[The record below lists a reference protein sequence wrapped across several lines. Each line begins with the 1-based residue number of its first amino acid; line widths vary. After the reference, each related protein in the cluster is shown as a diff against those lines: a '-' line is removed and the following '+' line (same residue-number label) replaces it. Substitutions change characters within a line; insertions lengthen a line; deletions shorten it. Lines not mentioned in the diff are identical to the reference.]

1 MMDKNPKAHFVAAL
15 LDIDDFKFIN
25 DIYGH
30 AYGDKALKS
39 LADSMKTFFHLMH
52 YWEETAGMNSVFFY
66 KIIPVKMQKNCYSN
80 LPDFQRHSHTREKNS
95 HLTFLWDMRNIP
107 HLQPAVHSL
116 CAVQMQPFM
125 K

>member
-1 MMDKNPKAHFVAAL
+1 MDKNPKAHFVAAL

-39 LADSMKTFFHLMH
+39 LADSMK
-52 YWEETAGMNSVFFY
+52 
-66 KIIPVKMQKNCYSN
+66 KNCCSN

-107 HLQPAVHSL
+107 HLQPAVYSL